1 MIQVFSFNPLKTNTY
16 IVYDQQGECLIVD
29 PAFQYPEEFS
39 RLLDFFAQHRL
50 IPRKIVNTHSHIDH
64 ILGNHMLKN
73 HFKIPLLADEAGNVF
88 LQTARESAAM
98 LNLSLSGVVYPDR
111 SLKDGDIVEV
121 GALRLKVISTP
132 GHAVGSVSL
141 YNEKEKYL
149 LSRDVLFR
157 ESIGRTDL
165 PTGDFDVL
173 NQVIKDKLFVLPN
186 EVVVYPGHGPET
198 SIGHEKLNNP
208 FLHYE

>member
-1 MIQVFSFNPLKTNTY
+1 
-16 IVYDQQGECLIVD
+16 
-29 PAFQYPEEFS
+29 
-39 RLLDFFAQHRL
+39 
-50 IPRKIVNTHSHIDH
+50 
-64 ILGNHMLKN
+64 MLKN

-149 LSRDVLFR
+149 LSGDVLFR